1 MCPARRRYDTGVTQR
16 LLDEP
21 YRFGYFQAVRLLEQ
35 YFVRKGMR
43 SRNVVADRVRFENT
57 LSLSFPPSE
66 LMEASARADD
76 GSPIDEPQQ
85 RALAVEQ
92 GDVARVHI
100 TPAFFG
106 LLGANGA
113 LPLQYT
119 ERLTARETYQRD
131 RAARAFFDVFSNRSA
146 SLFYEA
152 WKKYR
157 LALRYETDREDR
169 ALPTILALAGV
180 NYPRL
185 RERLADEPGQVF
197 PESAAYY
204 AGTLWRRPTSATMV
218 KRTVADYFG
227 VDVELEQFVPRW
239 YPVPAEQQ
247 TYLGQ
252 NNATLGGGA
261 LAGER
266 VLQCDLCIRLWIGPL
281 DRATFAN
288 FLPGGASAEA
298 LKKLV
303 QLMTGVRL
311 EYDVRLLLA
320 PEAVQGAALGGDRDD
335 GRLGWDAFL
344 VTKPQTEPR
353 AEAGYQIS

>member
-1 MCPARRRYDTGVTQR
+1 MCPARRRHDTGVTQR

-21 YRFGYFQAVRLLEQ
+21 YRFGYFQAVRLLEL
-35 YFVRKGMR
+35 YFVRKGAR
-43 SRNVVADRVRFENT
+43 SRNVVADRVRFQNT

-66 LMEASARADD
+66 LMEATARAAD

-92 GDVARVHI
+92 GDVASVSV

-106 LLGANGA
+106 LLGSNGA

-119 ERLTARETYQRD
+119 ERLTAREIYQRD

-146 SLFYEA
+146 GLFYEA

-157 LALRYETDREDR
+157 LALKYEIDREDR
-169 ALPTILALAGV
+169 ALPIMLSLAGL

-185 RERLADEPGQVF
+185 RERLASEPGQVF
-197 PESAAYY
+197 PETAAFYS
-204 AGTLWRRPTSATMV
+204 GTLWRRPASATMV

-227 VDVELEQFVPRW
+227 VAVELEQFVPRW
-239 YPVPAEQQ
+239 YPVPAEQR

-266 VLQCDLCIRLWIGPL
+266 VLQCDLCMRLWIGPL
-281 DRATFAN
+281 DRKTFTD
-288 FLPGGASAEA
+288 FLPGGASAHA

-311 EYDVRLLLA
+311 EYDVKLVLA
-320 PEAVQGAALGGDRDD
+320 PEAVQGASLSSERED

-344 VTKPQTEPR
+344 VTQPQTEPR
-353 AEAGYQIS
+353 TDAGYQIS